1 MQKALYICLRKWLK
15 ISTLNCHEKLL
26 QAFHFDH
33 KAYAHHHN
41 LKAKANQNKPCSASQ
56 SSYPMDKTKKKKRKK
71 SNTEREDRRHYREKK
86 GKIFKNRKNAYL

>member
-1 MQKALYICLRKWLK
+1 M
-15 ISTLNCHEKLL
+15 NCHEKLL

-56 SSYPMDKTKKKKRKK
+56 SSYPMDKTKKKK
-71 SNTEREDRRHYREKK
+71 EKK
-86 GKIFKNRKNAYL
+86 ATQKEKTEDTIEKRKARYLKIGKMLICNFQHISH